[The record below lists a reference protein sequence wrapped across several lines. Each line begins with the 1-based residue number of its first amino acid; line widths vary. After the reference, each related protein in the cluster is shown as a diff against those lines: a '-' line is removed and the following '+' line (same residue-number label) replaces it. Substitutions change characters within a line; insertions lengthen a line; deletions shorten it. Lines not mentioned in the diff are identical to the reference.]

1 MRLAEINV
9 VHSSVSLQNTISST
23 SKKRRVLED
32 DEHDHSFDN
41 ISMAID
47 RLDSV
52 SEVMTKF
59 FSKISGADVH
69 ATLEALDL
77 ELILE
82 TAAYIFFYG

>member
-9 VHSSVSLQNTISST
+9 IHSWVSLQDTISPT
-23 SKKRRVLED
+23 SKKRRVSED
-32 DEHDHSFDN
+32 DEHDRSFDN

-47 RLDSV
+47 RVDSV
-52 SEVMTKF
+52 TEVMTKF
-59 FSKISGADVH
+59 FSKISGAKVY

-77 ELILE
+77 EPILE